1 MAVYAGKTKLPKG
14 DIFDMLEGG
23 RHIGPPRIFSG
34 GFDAPAGLG
43 IAYLIEKYGIDVIKD
58 LFKKETGE
66 ELILPESVIADTD
79 LSGVVVQSKKD
90 DDDEVIDVQEEDL
103 EVMPRTDVSTEPP
116 EDPKKPDPDLILEG
130 AETVARKLAEEG
142 TEKLINKT
150 IDKLGEKYQQLEEK
164 KKQVP
169 SDPDEREKFY
179 KENVGNVQR
188 GAPEEAM
195 LKATMFHSGALSETL
210 EHIGD
215 LTHRITEFPFVFGT
229 TKEKVRKMIKALDR
243 SREVWGMDMMSFLD
257 EHEQNIKN
265 NLKYTRKFEGDRGLS
280 EEEYRTKLNNLLDNY
295 VAQHEKI
302 PTYNELQ
309 EHAKQAA
316 IAMGN
321 LDVDTAL
328 QHLRFIQKE
337 IDKGKES
344 FEKKAQEFFM
354 DDVVDT
360 KSFLAKDKN
369 TIQYIEAL
377 NPNKIF
383 GEVDLRTIDYSK
395 KKAPVIDYEF
405 NQKTVDT
412 VGAKSIASLDSQVN
426 VDLQDVINRHG
437 FKMPDVNLLNDALKG
452 NADERYWWQKS
463 SQWLDNFLEG
473 HTKEDKDMFFNI
485 LSVTSG
491 GETPKENLRLA
502 MGIFSDYLLGQ
513 PTRMGLKMQAS
524 LNQFFLNPEN
534 TVNTPKF
541 GNYSDTF
548 KYFAG
553 ITERAPNT
561 VNDQWVATIF
571 GVDPQVLAAQ
581 PELYALMTKAQADL
595 TAEVNKTLPEGQEL
609 QPFELESLLWSKIR
623 PKGSTNFAQVGPE
636 LIKQLQE
643 EGMIFKDGKLNMEEL
658 MQPSFVEKLQKT
670 VIPYQEAYKATIEV
684 GSFNTEVGK
693 KIKQLLDYFPED
705 KKLHNDIN
713 KINKSIIRKL
723 ILKQDK
729 KPSFIENLVSLVK
742 NKKTDVS
749 RIQMGY
755 GTFEGDASVNMIIP
769 LIDTDE
775 KERNWIIS
783 FLGKNLTQSSV
794 AASNFKTFTGEIPD
808 NHKNGMTAWIFAK
821 TRIDENKLKQLSAE
835 TGYGFNI
842 RPVAGGFIAEILS
855 FDGLPDKVKLEQGLD
870 KVFGKELDFVYNK
883 ATWGSNFVE
892 ADGYKENLDEFER
905 SISERMEKD
914 GTTSFNLDYFIRLV
928 EIAQAADKERDE
940 RWQKEILDSK
950 KIINLLTKKNIT
962 LKRRGGMIEIP
973 HFHYGGFVDV
983 NRL

>member
-1 MAVYAGKTKLPKG
+1 MVVQLALAAPIIIPLAAYFGVTIPYLEKLASNKGVDLSSRDYDPDNLIPYEKLFPELAELNRIKTFKTW
-14 DIFDMLEGG
+14 DE
-23 RHIGPPRIFSG
+23 S
-34 GFDAPAGLG
+34 
-43 IAYLIEKYGIDVIKD
+43 YIK
-58 LFKKETGE
+58 
-66 ELILPESVIADTD
+66 PVIADTD

-90 DDDEVIDVQEEDL
+90 DEEVIDVTEEDL
-103 EVMPRTDVSTEPP
+103 EKLPRQDVGP
-116 EDPKKPDPDLILEG
+116 PDPEKDPNRWLKELANISLDVILRELENK
-130 AETVARKLAEEG
+130 AERWSQE
-142 TEKLINKT
+142 
-150 IDKLGEKYQQLEEK
+150 QLVKMAKEYK
-164 KKQVP
+164 K
-169 SDPDEREKFY
+169 
-179 KENVGNVQR
+179 
-188 GAPEEAM
+188 
-195 LKATMFHSGALSETL
+195 
-210 EHIGD
+210 
-215 LTHRITEFPFVFGT
+215 
-229 TKEKVRKMIKALDR
+229 
-243 SREVWGMDMMSFLD
+243 
-257 EHEQNIKN
+257 
-265 NLKYTRKFEGDRGLS
+265 
-280 EEEYRTKLNNLLDNY
+280 RTKLTTK
-295 VAQHEKI
+295 HEGLGYYEATIDGKTFGI
-302 PTYNELQ
+302 SNQNIYK
-309 EHAKQAA
+309 EHSYDFWN
-316 IAMGN
+316 ITFEDRN
-321 LDVDTAL
+321 IDTVDTLKEAKEWIEDN
-328 QHLRFIQKE
+328 HGGFKNTIKEEIDWTKETDEIIKTVKE
-337 IDKGKES
+337 IKPLP
-344 FEKKAQEFFM
+344 
-354 DDVVDT
+354 DT
-360 KSFLAKDKN
+360 QSFLAKDKN

-395 KKAPVIDYEF
+395 KDAPVIDYEF
-405 NQKTVDT
+405 DEKTVDT
-412 VGAKSIASLDSQVN
+412 IGDQSIASLDSQVN
-426 VDLQDVINRHG
+426 VDLQDVINRYG
-437 FKMPDVNLLNDALKG
+437 FKMPTVNLLNDALKG

-553 ITERAPNT
+553 ITDRVPNT
-561 VNDQWVATIF
+561 VNDQWVAKIF

-581 PELYALMTKAQADL
+581 PELYALMTTALADL

-643 EGMIFKDGKLNMEEL
+643 EGMIFKDGKLNMNEL

-705 KKLHNDIN
+705 KKLHNDVN

-729 KPSFIENLVSLVK
+729 KPSFIENLVSLVM

-749 RIQMGY
+749 RMQMGY

-769 LIDTDE
+769 LIDIEE

-783 FLGKNLTQSSV
+783 FLGKNFNQSSV

-808 NHKNGMTAWIFAK
+808 DHKNGMTAWIFAK

-892 ADGYKENLDEFER
+892 TDGYKENLDEFER
-905 SISERMEKD
+905 SVSERMEKD
-914 GTTSFNLDYFIRLV
+914 GAPNFNLDYFIRLV

-962 LKRRGGMIEIP
+962 LKRRGGIVEIP

>member
-1 MAVYAGKTKLPKG
+1 MVGPLAAAPIIVPLAAYFGVTIPYLEKLANSKG
-14 DIFDMLEGG
+14 VDLSSREYDPDNLT
-23 RHIGPPRIFSG
+23 SY
-34 GFDAPAGLG
+34 D
-43 IAYLIEKYGIDVIKD
+43 D
-58 LFKKETGE
+58 LFP
-66 ELILPESVIADTD
+66 ELAELNRIKTFKTWDESYIKPVIADTD

-90 DDDEVIDVQEEDL
+90 DDEVIEVKDEDL
-103 EVMPRTDVSTEPP
+103 EVMPKQDVSTGGEPP
-116 EDPKKPDPDLILEG
+116 EPDYETLLKELANLSIDELIRRLENKAYKKVHDLY
-130 AETVARKLAEEG
+130 RKEI
-142 TEKLINKT
+142 KKQP
-150 IDKLGEKYQQLEEK
+150 DKL
-164 KKQVP
+164 
-169 SDPDEREKFY
+169 EKFY

-195 LKATMFHSGALSETL
+195 LKADMMASPVLSEAL

-229 TKEKVRKMIKALDR
+229 TKEKVRKMIRALDR
-243 SREVWGMDMMSFLD
+243 SEEVWGTEMMSFLD
-257 EHEQNIKN
+257 DHEQSIRKTAKKRNI
-265 NLKYTRKFEGDRGLS
+265 S
-280 EEEYRTKLNNLLDNY
+280 VEEYKEKLNSLLANY
-295 VAQHEKI
+295 VAEHEKI
-302 PTYNELQ
+302 PTYNEMQ

-316 IAMGN
+316 IAIGN
-321 LDVDTAL
+321 LDVDKAL

-337 IDKGKES
+337 IDKGKEA

-369 TIQYIEAL
+369 TIQYIETL

-426 VDLQDVINRHG
+426 VDLQEVINRHG
-437 FKMPDVNLLNDALKG
+437 FKMPDVNLLNDALKSD
-452 NADERYWWQKS
+452 ADERYWYQRS

-491 GETPKENLRLA
+491 GVDPKQNLRLA

-513 PTRMGLKMQAS
+513 PTRMGLKMQDT
-524 LNQFFLNPEN
+524 LNQFFLNPGK
-534 TVNTPKF
+534 TISTPKF

-561 VNDQWVATIF
+561 VNDMQIARIF
-571 GVDPQVLAAQ
+571 GVDPQVLAAP
-581 PELYALMTKAQADL
+581 PELYALMTTALVDL

-609 QPFELESLLWSKIR
+609 QPFELQSALWSKFR
-623 PKGSTNFAQVGPE
+623 GGATNFAQVGPE
-636 LIKQLQE
+636 LITQLQE
-643 EGMIFKDGKLNMEEL
+643 EGFIFKDGKLNMNEL
-658 MQPSFVEKLQKT
+658 LQPSFVEKLQKT
-670 VIPYQEAYKATIEV
+670 ILPYQEAYKATIEV
-684 GSFNTEVGK
+684 GSFNTEAGK

-713 KINKSIIRKL
+713 KINQSIIRKF

-729 KPSFIENLVSLVK
+729 KPSLIENLISLVK
-742 NKKTDVS
+742 GEKTDVS
-749 RIQMGY
+749 RMQVGF
-755 GTFEGDASVNMIIP
+755 GTYEGVASSNMIIP
-769 LIDTDE
+769 LLDLEE
-775 KERNWIIS
+775 KERVQIIS
-783 FLGKNLTQSSV
+783 LLGKYLNQDTV
-794 AASNFKTFTGEIPD
+794 AVSNFKTFTGEIPEG
-808 NHKNGMTAWIFAK
+808 HKNGMTGQVFVK
-821 TRIDENKLKQLSAE
+821 SRIDRDKLQQLHKE
-835 TGYGFNI
+835 TGLDFNI
-842 RPVAGGFIAEILS
+842 RPVAGGFIAQILS
-855 FDGLPDKVKLEQGLD
+855 FEGLPDEDKLRENVQ
-870 KVFGKELDFVYNK
+870 KIFGKDTEMLYTES
-883 ATWGSNFVE
+883 TWGSNFIGTSNYE
-892 ADGYKENLDEFER
+892 EHIDELEK
-905 SISERMEKD
+905 SISGRVEKE
-914 GTTSFNLDYFIRLV
+914 GTPKFNLDTLFRINQAIERL
-928 EIAQAADKERDE
+928 DTERDD
-940 RWQKEILDSK
+940 RFQKEIIDSK